1 MDKFLDF
8 LKVESKEI
16 LEKSLLNKMFYG
28 DVFDRYKQED
38 EENTIILDWIDD
50 DIDIFEKIDLYE
62 NISETIKRIKRL
74 KAKGKYDLI
83 HDSYFHLIKSLHN
96 IGDIKAMEYSIA
108 EFLLYIDD
116 IKTTAKLSYLEKR
129 ISELFASLY
138 LTSID
143 NGNKKE
149 KLMDVFKEFLNQSKH
164 IDINSIYT
172 MLSLEYQNE
181 TKTEDY
187 YQIIELI
194 SNKIKDQKIEI
205 LDKIQLENIMIM
217 ATEENL
223 IEEAYKIA
231 QKLYQEYGYS
241 PNIEFVRVRKILNEY
256 VENKI
261 SKEDAEKRVNEVLE
275 FIKSYSS
282 NLSDEENR
290 YIYFLAKLELIK
302 TFGED
307 DKIPSLIKEI
317 EDSILKDNVEC
328 ELCMIILLECYVLT
342 NDVENFKKVYQK
354 VKNSEKLSQHKDI
367 MDFIDFLND
376 EIS

>member
-1 MDKFLDF
+1 MDTFLNF

-16 LEKSLLNKMFYG
+16 LERSLLNKMFYG
-28 DVFDRYKQED
+28 DVFNKYRPD
-38 EENTIILDWIDD
+38 EEENNIILEWFDD
-50 DIDIFEKIDLYE
+50 GNEIFEKLDLYE
-62 NISETIKRIKRL
+62 NISDTLSRIDRL
-74 KAKGKYDLI
+74 KAKGKYEHI

-96 IGDIKAMEYSIA
+96 LGDNKALEYSIA
-108 EFLLYIDD
+108 EFLMYVDS
-116 IKTTAKLSYLEKR
+116 IKRTAKLSYLEKR

-138 LTSID
+138 LTFENNSY
-143 NGNKKE
+143 KKE
-149 KLMDVFKEFLNQSKH
+149 KLLSSYTEFLAQSKN
-164 IDINSIYT
+164 IDISSTYTILSI
-172 MLSLEYQNE
+172 EYQNE
-181 TKTEDY
+181 NKPDEY
-187 YQIIELI
+187 FKIIEII
-194 SNKIKDQKIEI
+194 SNKIKRQDIEI

-223 IEEAYKIA
+223 IEEAHNIA
-231 QKLYQEYGYS
+231 EKLYEDYGYS
-241 PNIEFVRVRKILNEY
+241 PNIEFVRIRKIINEY
-256 VENKI
+256 IENRI
-261 SKEDAEKRVNEVLE
+261 SKEEAEKRVNDVLE
-275 FIKSYSS
+275 FIKNYSS

-307 DKIPSLIKEI
+307 EKIPILIQEI
-317 EDSILKDNVEC
+317 EKSLKKNNVEC

-342 NDVENFKKVYQK
+342 NDVEKFKETYKK

>member
-8 LKVESKEI
+8 LKIESKEI

-28 DVFDRYKQED
+28 DVFEKYKQD
-38 EENTIILDWIDD
+38 NDNDSIIIDWIGAEADV
-50 DIDIFEKIDLYE
+50 FEKIDLYE
-62 NISETIKRIKRL
+62 NISETLKRIKRL
-74 KAKGKYDLI
+74 QSKGKYEYI
-83 HDSYFHLIKSLHN
+83 HDSYFHLIKSLYN
-96 IGDIKAMEYSIA
+96 FGDKKAFEHSIS
-108 EFLLYIDD
+108 EFLLFIDN
-116 IKTTAKLSYLEKR
+116 IKYVSQSSYFEKR
-129 ISELFASLY
+129 ISELFVSLY
-138 LTSID
+138 LNFLD
-143 NGNKKE
+143 NSAKKE
-149 KLMDVFKEFLNQSKH
+149 NLLEMFYRFVLQSSYL
-164 IDINSIYT
+164 DINSIYT
-172 MLSLEYQNE
+172 MLSMEYQNE
-181 TKTEDY
+181 SKAQQY
-187 YQIIELI
+187 Y
-194 SNKIKDQKIEI
+194 KILEVVSDRIQNQKIEI

-223 IEEAYKIA
+223 IDEAFKIA
-231 QKLYQEYGYS
+231 DKLNQEYGYS

-256 VENKI
+256 MDSKI
-261 SKEDAEKRVNEVLE
+261 TKDEAEKKVNEILD

-307 DKIPSLIKEI
+307 EKISNLIEEI
-317 EDSILKDNVEC
+317 ESFLEKDNVEC

-342 NDVENFKKVYQK
+342 NDVDKFKKVYQK